1 MEKAAANCLQNKDT
15 VGAMEA
21 YNLNAMFSFTV
32 TMGLTAFLMAWTI
45 VVLAVKGWAVRRQQV
60 PSFGTGIS
68 A

>member
-1 MEKAAANCLQNKDT
+1 
-15 VGAMEA
+15 MEA

-45 VVLAVKGWAVRRQQV
+45 IVLAVKGWAIQRRQV
-60 PSFGTGIS
+60 PSFDTCIS